1 MQNDHVVKINM
12 SKSRK
17 KGDGGILGK
26 TLIKEQNRGTRGKTK
41 TNDGWVSTDRK
52 VKRRHFKELAFHDKR
67 SREVYSS

>member
-1 MQNDHVVKINM
+1 MKNDHVVKINM

-41 TNDGWVSTDRK
+41 TNDGWVSTG
-52 VKRRHFKELAFHDKR
+52 
-67 SREVYSS
+67 REK